1 MARRANESSPLSGGS
16 GIFCSLSKSRYV
28 PIRTVPPSCGLA
40 CATIEVGPSLFG
52 RKRYGY
58 KNEIEEASAVRSET
72 QEEKRLRS
80 AGLSRI
86 GRASRTV
93 SEFQD
98 KEVIFSQG
106 DAATSVLYIQKGSV
120 KLTVVNE
127 SGKEAIVAIFGSTD
141 FFGEGCM
148 AGQPLSGFPA
158 LVNTTEY
165 TTSFPASCAV
175 MSAPSF
181 GSS

>member
-1 MARRANESSPLSGGS
+1 MAT
-16 GIFCSLSKSRYV
+16 
-28 PIRTVPPSCGLA
+28 RTRLRKLPPSGLKPKRKSA
-40 CATIEVGPSLFG
+40 FDPQVFLESVG
-52 RKRYGY
+52 
-58 KNEIEEASAVRSET
+58 
-72 QEEKRLRS
+72 
-80 AGLSRI
+80 
-86 GRASRTV
+86 ASRTV